1 MLSPQIYIAKFDKS
15 LTFNTLDYTSHK
27 ASSLVMA
34 GTEAKAQ
41 KRNKNE
47 DERGETHRTGAR
59 EAKEKKGAKKGAR
72 NGEDK
77 LEKR

>member
-34 GTEAKAQ
+34 GTKAKAQ
-41 KRNKNE
+41 KVAKTRVCEGK
-47 DERGETHRTGAR
+47 TFRTGAR
-59 EAKEKKGAKKGAR
+59 EARAKKGAKKCAR
-72 NGEDK
+72 NGENK
-77 LEKR
+77 PEKR